1 MTGLVRKAT
10 LFAVCGVLAAS
21 AAFAGVPSP
30 GNSTVPGCVTL
41 VGSSVGVPDS
51 VAGKFCVTVRDLANN
66 PLNGSS
72 VAIDISGR
80 ADLRFCNNQLNANYI
95 QNCAAGTVRA
105 FTNATGVA
113 CFTLLGSSQGPAVT
127 LGGGGRIYA
136 DGVLIGTPGVS
147 AYDIDGGSGVGAN
160 DLSAWLIDFGS
171 GNAYGRSDY
180 DCSGGVGA
188 NDLSLWL
195 ITFGTGASS
204 QSCVGVCP

>member
-10 LFAVCGVLAAS
+10 LFAACGVLAAS
-21 AAFAGVPSP
+21 AAFANVPSP

-51 VAGKFCVTVRDLANN
+51 LAGKFCVTVRDLANN

-80 ADLRFCNNQLNANYI
+80 ADLRFCDDQLNANYI
-95 QNCAAGTVRA
+95 QNCAAGTVRG
-105 FTNATGVA
+105 FTDATGVA
-113 CFTLLGSSQGPAVT
+113 CFTLLGSSQGAAVT
-127 LGGGGRIYA
+127 LGGGGKIFA

-147 AYDIDGGSGVGAN
+147 TFDLDGGGGVGAN
-160 DLSAWLIDFGS
+160 DLSIWLTDFGS

-180 DCSGGVGA
+180 DCSGDVGA
-188 NDLSLWL
+188 NDLSSWL
-195 ITFGTGASS
+195 TVFGSAGSAE
-204 QSCVGVCP
+204 SCAGVCP

>member
-10 LFAVCGVLAAS
+10 LFAACGVLAAS
-21 AAFAGVPSP
+21 AAFANVPSP

-51 VAGKFCVTVRDLANN
+51 LAGKFCVTVRDLANN

-80 ADLRFCNNQLNANYI
+80 ADLRFCDDQLNANYI

-105 FTNATGVA
+105 FTDATGVA
-113 CFTLLGSSQGPAVT
+113 CFTLLGSSQGAAVT
-127 LGGGGRIYA
+127 LGGGGKIFA

-147 AYDIDGGSGVGAN
+147 TFDLDGGGGVGAN
-160 DLSAWLIDFGS
+160 DLSIWLTDFGS

-180 DCSGGVGA
+180 DCSGDVGA
-188 NDLSLWL
+188 NDLSSWL
-195 ITFGTGASS
+195 TVFGSAGSAE
-204 QSCVGVCP
+204 SCAGVCP

>member
-30 GNSTVPGCVTL
+30 GNSTVPGCITL
-41 VGSSVGVPDS
+41 VGSNTGVVDSVG
-51 VAGKFCVTVRDLANN
+51 GKFCVTVRDLANN

-80 ADLRFCNNQLNANYI
+80 ADLRFCNDQLNANYI

-105 FTNATGVA
+105 FTNATGVV
-113 CFTLLGSSQGPAVT
+113 CFTLLGSSQGAAVT

-147 AYDIDGGSGVGAN
+147 AYDLDGAGGVGAN
-160 DLSAWLIDFGS
+160 DLSKWLVDFGS
-171 GNAYGRSDY
+171 GTAYGRSDY
-180 DCSGGVGA
+180 DCSGAIGA
-188 NDLSLWL
+188 NDLSKWL
-195 ITFGTGASS
+195 VDFGSGASAT
-204 QSCVGVCP
+204 SCVGVCP

>member
-1 MTGLVRKAT
+1 MTGLVRKAM
-10 LFAVCGVLAAS
+10 LLAACGALAAS

-30 GNSTVPGCVTL
+30 STSTVPGCVTL

-51 VAGKFCVTVRDLANN
+51 LAGKFCVTVRDLASN

-72 VAIDISGR
+72 VVIDISGHT
-80 ADLRFCNNQLNANYI
+80 DLKFCNNQLNANYI
-95 QNCAAGTVRA
+95 QNCAAGTVRG
-105 FTNATGVA
+105 FTNATGVV

-127 LGGGGRIYA
+127 LGGGGKIYA
-136 DGVLIGTPGVS
+136 DGVLIGSPGVA
-147 AYDIDGGSGVGAN
+147 AYDLDGASGVGAN

-195 ITFGTGASS
+195 ITFGAAASS
-204 QSCVGVCP
+204 QSCTGVCP